1 MKYLKSI
8 LASSVIALSACTPF
22 GPMGPQ
28 GGYEER
34 QVGENAYVITFVG
47 NGFTQKERTRDLA
60 LYRAAQIGEKL
71 KYTHFAVMGEQDL
84 SSSQTIYTGSTS
96 TTNASVYG
104 NYGTA
109 TTTTTPT
116 MMPVYKPATSI
127 GALYFEGPPTGRYL
141 EVREV
146 GETLQAL
153 RAKYH
158 LK

>member
-1 MKYLKSI
+1 MKI
-8 LASSVIALSACTPF
+8 LLSVAALVISACTPF
-22 GPMGPQ
+22 APMGAA
-28 GGYEER
+28 GGYEEKM
-34 QVGENAYVITFVG
+34 VGENAYVITFSG
-47 NGFTQKERTRDLA
+47 NGFTSKERTRDLA

-71 KYTHFAVMGEQDL
+71 KYTHFAVMGETDI
-84 SSSQTIYTGSTS
+84 SQSKTVYTGSTS

-116 MMPVYKPATSI
+116 TIPVYAPGTTI
-127 GALYFEGPPTGRYL
+127 GALYFEGPPQGRYL

-146 GETLQAL
+146 REVLKEM
-153 RAKYH
+153 RAKYR